1 MDLAANTPMPAK
13 HAEDLLRLLPVLDL
27 VAAELAW
34 RKNRKANHPET
45 FRSAVDLVMDSIA
58 TRKDL
63 QFVPIYSHDVEQRCS
78 RCRETENFPL
88 ACAKQILAILRLAC
102 AATRRAAPQAGTAPA
117 AMATRFPWSR
127 RNGNAA
133 RCDRRRAWSRTL
145 VHHQLAGPDA
155 PEEPG
160 AARLVGRRI
169 SPSVEVPIG
178 DFFGLGLGEYFTY
191 QSALLAVAPIKAL
204 NAYFQMPFATAAA
217 SR

>member
-88 ACAKQILAILRLAC
+88 ACAKQILAILGYC
-102 AATRRAAPQAGTAPA
+102 
-117 AMATRFPWSR
+117 
-127 RNGNAA
+127 
-133 RCDRRRAWSRTL
+133 
-145 VHHQLAGPDA
+145 
-155 PEEPG
+155 
-160 AARLVGRRI
+160 
-169 SPSVEVPIG
+169 
-178 DFFGLGLGEYFTY
+178 
-191 QSALLAVAPIKAL
+191 
-204 NAYFQMPFATAAA
+204 
-217 SR
+217 